1 MNRFSTLFA
10 RLQLTL
16 LLFLFVSTARAATY
30 YFSTSQGDDN
40 RTAAQAQSPST
51 PWKTIT
57 KLNAIFATL
66 APGDVMLF
74 NRGEVFEGAIV
85 ATKSG
90 VAGNPIV
97 FSAYGTGARPVITSF
112 ATLSGWVSL
121 GNGIW
126 EAPLTTDAA
135 TLNMVTIND
144 VPRAMGRYP
153 NADAPNKGYLTINS
167 YVGNTQ
173 ITSNQLPASPNW
185 NGAEVV
191 IRKNRWIIDRR
202 PITSHSGTV
211 INYTNARVEDYNA
224 GNGYGYFI
232 QNHAATLDSF
242 GEWYHN
248 KGTGKLQVYFGAG
261 GPAGYVVKASRFEN
275 GVALRD
281 RQHLSFNNL
290 AFQGANLRTFDVNNT
305 NGISVVGCDILF
317 SGGDAISGS
326 NAQNTKL
333 ENSTITHTYST
344 AFALVWQ
351 CPGAT
356 VKNNVVKNTGFLA
369 GMGQSGDFTYQAI
382 LAIGDNALIEGNRVE
397 ATGGAPLSFRGNNAV
412 CKNNVVDGFAFVKDD
427 AGAIHIW
434 NNMTNFVPFTGEK
447 ILDNLILNGTGA
459 PEGTPNPDLYLSEG
473 IYLDDNSANV
483 EVARNTVSRCGKGLF
498 VHNAHEL
505 DIHDNTFFD
514 NRDWQVFMEHDNVAA
529 DKPIRNVL
537 FNNNVLAS
545 KDPRQ
550 GMMSLRTKNN
560 DIAQFGTFNDNYYTR
575 TIGGNAVAIQT
586 ITGKGT
592 ASPATTDYGLDR
604 WKTVYGFEAN
614 STENTPLR
622 HYTTNS
628 LVGANKFPNQTFSN
642 GSFYPLWR
650 FSPADNL
657 TLAVDNTNKLDGNS
671 LRAYFPTTPTP
682 TTPTPGRS
690 VIYASVGAVEAGKKY
705 IVKFSVL
712 GVKANRVL
720 HVGIESESSQSI
732 AQKSFKST
740 TTRKDYEFL
749 LEPATGLTS
758 ARLVFAFAEP
768 DGDIWL
774 DNIELYEADVTVDPG
789 HVRFEYNETTAAKT
803 VSLGGFTYLN
813 AKGTAR
819 SGNLSLAGFASEV
832 LIKQGIPPCT
842 ASGTI
847 LREYWA
853 NVAGSYVG
861 AIPVTTAPT
870 STSQLT
876 SFEAPSNAGESYG
889 QRVRGYLCA
898 PATGSYTFY
907 IASDDD
913 SELWL
918 STDANPANKVKIAS
932 MTGWAIPR
940 EWNKYPSQQSVAIT
954 LQAGQKYYIEALH
967 KEGAGGDNLAV
978 GWTTPGTTPIN
989 VIPGSV
995 LSPFVPV
1002 GCTATGTA
1010 YREYWANVAG
1020 EHISLLPLNTAPT
1033 STSYLTSLETAVN
1046 AADNYGQRIR
1056 GYICA
1061 PASGNY
1067 TFYVASDNTS
1077 ALYLSTDE
1085 NPANKVKIA
1094 FIDGWTNSREWTKY
1108 PSQQSVV
1115 ALEAGKSYYVEVLH
1129 KEGAGGDNL
1138 AVGWTIPGTTTIDVI
1153 PGSVLSPFVPAAR
1166 VATAETGVAAERLA
1180 VHPNPFSDR
1189 ITLRLAKKPD
1199 GPVAVTVTDLL
1210 GKVYYRSFIGAGET
1224 PETTIHLAGKGMRPG
1239 LYLVTVRD
1247 DAAGTEV
1254 VKIVKK

>member
-1 MNRFSTLFA
+1 MHLLTPIFT
-10 RLQLTL
+10 RLPLTL
-16 LLFLFVSTARAATY
+16 LLFGLISTTQAATY

-51 PWKTIT
+51 PWKTIA
-57 KLNAIFATL
+57 KLNAIFSTL
-66 APGDVMLF
+66 APGDVIMF
-74 NRGEVFEGAIV
+74 NRGEVFEGSIV

-97 FSAYGTGARPVITSF
+97 FSAYGTGAWPVISSF

-126 EAPLTTDAA
+126 EAPLTTDGA
-135 TLNMVTIND
+135 TLNLVTIND

-153 NADAPNKGYLTINS
+153 NADAPNRGYLTIDG
-167 YVGNTQ
+167 YVSNTQ
-173 ITSNQLPASPNW
+173 ITDNQLPASPNW

-191 IRKNRWIIDRR
+191 IRKNRWIIDRNK
-202 PITSHSGTV
+202 ITGHSGTV
-211 INYTNARVEDYNA
+211 INYTSASFYNA
-224 GNGYGYFI
+224 GTGYGYFI

-242 GEWYHN
+242 GEWYYN
-248 KGTGKLQVYFGAG
+248 KGTGKLQVHFGAA
-261 GPAGYVVKASRFEN
+261 GPAGYAVKASRYET
-275 GVALRD
+275 GVALRNY
-281 RQHLSFNNL
+281 QHLSFSNL
-290 AFQGANLRTFDVNNT
+290 AFQGANLKTFDVNNT

-317 SGGDAISGS
+317 SGGDAISGT

-344 AFALVWQ
+344 AFGLIWQ

-356 VKNNVVKNTGFLA
+356 VKNNVIKNTGFLA
-369 GMGQSGDFTYQAI
+369 GMGQSGDFTYQAV

-434 NNMTNFVPFTGEK
+434 NNMADFVPFTGEK

-505 DIHDNTFFD
+505 DIHDNSFFD

-550 GMMSLRTKNN
+550 GMMSLRTKDN
-560 DIAQFGTFNDNYYTR
+560 DIAQFGTFNYNYYTR
-575 TIGGNAVAIQT
+575 TIGGNAVAVQT

-592 ASPATTDYGLDR
+592 SSEVTNTYSLDR

-622 HYTTNS
+622 HYQVNS
-628 LVGANKFPNQTFSN
+628 LVGANKFSNQTFSN
-642 GSFYPLWR
+642 NSFYPLWR
-650 FSPADNL
+650 YAPANNL
-657 TLAVDNTNKLDGNS
+657 ELAVDNTNKLDGNS
-671 LRAYFPTTPTP
+671 VRAYFTSATT
-682 TTPTPGRS
+682 TTGRCL
-690 VIYASVGAVEAGKKY
+690 VYASVGAVDASKKY
-705 IVKFSVL
+705 ILKFSVL
-712 GVKANRVL
+712 GANANRVMQA
-720 HVGIESESSQSI
+720 VIESDNGQ
-732 AQKSFKST
+732 AVARKSFKTT

-749 LEPATGLTS
+749 LEPSAGLAS
-758 ARLVFAFAEP
+758 SRLVFEFAEP
-768 DGDIWL
+768 DGNFWL

-789 HVRFEYNETTAAKT
+789 HVRFEYNETAAAKT
-803 VSLGGFTYLN
+803 VALGGFTYLN
-813 AKGTAR
+813 AKGATR
-819 SGNLSLAGFASEV
+819 SGSLNLAPFASEV
-832 LIKQGIPPCT
+832 LMKLGVPPPPPCT

-907 IASDDD
+907 VASDDD

-932 MTGWAIPR
+932 VTGWAIPR
-940 EWNKYPSQQSVAIT
+940 EWTKYPSQQSAVIT
-954 LQAGQKYYIEALH
+954 LQANQKYYIEALH

-978 GWTTPGTTPIN
+978 GWKIPGSATTD

-995 LSPFVPV
+995 LSPFVTQT
-1002 GCTATGTA
+1002 CTATGTI
-1010 YREYWANVAG
+1010 YREYWADVAG

-1094 FIDGWTNSREWTKY
+1094 FIDGWTNAREWNKY
-1108 PSQQSVV
+1108 PSQMSGVV
-1115 ALEAGKSYYVEVLH
+1115 ALQANQKYYVEVLH

-1138 AVGWTIPGTTTIDVI
+1138 AVGWMIPGTATIDVI
-1153 PGSVLSPFVPAAR
+1153 PGSVLSPFVPSAR
-1166 VATAETGVAAERLA
+1166 VAAAETGATTESLA
-1180 VHPNPFSDR
+1180 VYPNPFDDKL
-1189 ITLRLAKKPD
+1189 TLRLGPAHR
-1199 GPVAVTVTDLL
+1199 GPVMVTVTDVL
-1210 GKVYYRSFIGAGET
+1210 GKVYHRGSIGAGDT
-1224 PETTIHLAGKGMRPG
+1224 PEATIDLAGKGMRPG
-1239 LYLVTVRD
+1239 LY
-1247 DAAGTEV
+1247 
-1254 VKIVKK
+1254 